1 MAKKI
6 EWVKAGKMGGA
17 HKLNGEIK
25 LHFDT
30 SITPVKLKSI
40 MIGKSPETALPF
52 IVTNIKNFTNHT
64 LIVELDAIK
73 TREAA
78 AKLSGISVWMKES
91 DIEKSE
97 TIVDEKIIGYKIID
111 LNLGEIGIAK
121 DVYQM
126 PSQTILVFDYKTF
139 EIMMPCNDESIVKIY
154 HRKKELEINIPEG
167 LIEVYSS

>member
-6 EWVKAGKMGGA
+6 EWVKAGKMGAA
-17 HKLNGEIK
+17 HKLSGEIK

-30 SITPVKLKSI
+30 TITPLKLKSVL
-40 MIGKSPETALPF
+40 IGKTPETALPF
-52 IVTNIKNFTNHT
+52 IIINIKNFTNHT
-64 LIVELDAIK
+64 LIVELDEIK

-78 AKLSGISVWMKES
+78 AKLSGIAVWMKET

-97 TIVDEKIIGYKIID
+97 TIVDEKVISYKIID
-111 LNLGEIGIAK
+111 LNLGEIGLVK

-126 PSQTILVFDYKTF
+126 PSQTILVFDYKSF

-154 HRKKELEINIPEG
+154 HRKKEIEINIPEG